1 MDSSDE
7 SQSDRGET
15 IVKRVRGSTKLR
27 ELVERHEEQ
36 RERVHVDFD
45 DDMNPIGDEEDRFI
59 SYLGYLARS
68 KVGIQYPNWKL
79 VPPETKERIWQQILQ
94 TYDVPDTKP
103 MYKHWMGEIKR
114 KIMKEEL
121 EKMKEAAKSDPNIV
135 IQTPAPPPRHQKWKV
150 RRVKGG
156 KYINTVVAEVAERI
170 DELEEQSSQGFFT
183 QSGRMDILSTAI
195 GKPDHPSCVRG
206 EPRGVSL
213 TKYFGRASQH
223 SSQGKLSKELMAKV
237 LEEVRQELKVQ
248 LRQSLREELREELLH
263 ELRGG

>member
-103 MYKHWMGEIKR
+103 TGWVKFVYDGKISRIKR

-135 IQTPAPPPRHQKWKV
+135 IQTPAPPPH
-150 RRVKGG
+150 
-156 KYINTVVAEVAERI
+156 
-170 DELEEQSSQGFFT
+170 ELEEQSSQGFFT

-213 TKYFGRASQH
+213 TKCFGRASQH

-248 LRQSLREELREELLH
+248 LRQSLREELREEMLH